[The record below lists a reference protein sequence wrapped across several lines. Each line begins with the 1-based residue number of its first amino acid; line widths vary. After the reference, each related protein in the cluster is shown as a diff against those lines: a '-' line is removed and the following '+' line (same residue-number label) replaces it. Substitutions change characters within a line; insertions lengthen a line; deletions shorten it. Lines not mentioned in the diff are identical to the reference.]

1 MNFRN
6 NFIPSI
12 CSVFF
17 LGSIIVEIVAC
28 NEINKISDEDKNKD
42 NAVVLNETRFND
54 SVKLYDANFLVETA
68 WINIHNIAIGQLG
81 TDKSKSPEILML
93 AKMLSEEHYVASQ
106 ELKKI
111 ADSKNINL
119 PVSAENDK
127 EESINKLVK
136 QKNISFDKAFIDVVI
151 QQHQQAIEKFETADS
166 TIKDTEIK
174 DYIAIVLPA
183 LKIHL
188 QQALQLQKNIR

>member
-6 NFIPSI
+6 NFIAGTFGI
-12 CSVFF
+12 FF
-17 LGSIIVEIVAC
+17 ITCILLEVAAC
-28 NEINKISDEDKNKD
+28 NQINKLSKEDKSKD
-42 NAVVLNETRFND
+42 NAVVLNETRFD
-54 SVKLYDANFLVETA
+54 DTTKASDANFLVETA
-68 WINIHNIAIGQLG
+68 WINYHAIAIGQLG
-81 TDKSKSPEILML
+81 TDKSKSPEILTL

-119 PVSAENDK
+119 PVSAENNED
-127 EESINKLVK
+127 EGINKLVK
-136 QKNISFDKAFIDVVI
+136 QKSISFDKAFIDVVI
-151 QQHQQAIEKFETADS
+151 QQHQDAIGKFESADS

-188 QQALQLQKNIR
+188 QQALQLQKIIR